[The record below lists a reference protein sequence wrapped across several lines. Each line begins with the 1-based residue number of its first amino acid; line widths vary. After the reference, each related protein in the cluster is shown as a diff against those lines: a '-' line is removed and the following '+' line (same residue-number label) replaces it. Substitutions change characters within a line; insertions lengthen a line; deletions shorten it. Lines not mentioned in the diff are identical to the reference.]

1 MFRTAF
7 VGLLDLL
14 APPCCA
20 ACTLPFDECGSEAD
34 FCAACGPLVELAPTR
49 MRPPESNA
57 AVIVYAGPAAD
68 AIRRFKYAGQM
79 AIAGP
84 LGRLLVAGALAYAGV
99 IDAVVPMPLH
109 PSKLRARGWNPSL
122 VLARPVAR
130 ALGVP
135 LRPLWLSRSRA
146 TRAQAGLSSAERLR
160 NVYGAFRARATPGC
174 RVLLI
179 DDVRTTGATLA
190 EAARELETRGHT
202 VKTLALAWAP
212 DGTDTIPAAPAI
224 AV

>member
-1 MFRTAF
+1 
-7 VGLLDLL
+7 
-14 APPCCA
+14 
-20 ACTLPFDECGSEAD
+20 
-34 FCAACGPLVELAPTR
+34 
-49 MRPPESNA
+49 MRPPEANA
-57 AVIVYAGPAAD
+57 AVLVYAGPAAD
-68 AIRRFKYAGQM
+68 SIRHFKYGGQL

-84 LGRLLVAGALAYAGV
+84 LTRLLIAGALSYAGA

-109 PSKLRARGWNPSL
+109 ASKLRERGWNPSL

-135 LRPLWLSRSRA
+135 LRPLWLSRTRA
-146 TRAQAGLSSAERLR
+146 TRAQAGLSSADRLR
-160 NVYGAFRARATPGC
+160 NVYGAFRARAVPGC

-190 EAARELETRGHT
+190 EAARELETRGHDVT
-202 VKTLALAWAP
+202 TLALAWAP
-212 DGTDTIPAAPAI
+212 DGTDTLAGVPAI

>member
-1 MFRTAF
+1 MFRTAV

-14 APPCCA
+14 DPPCCP
-20 ACTLPFDECGSEAD
+20 ACTFPLDRDASEAG
-34 FCAACGPLVELAPTR
+34 FCAACGPLVELAPAR
-49 MRPPESNA
+49 MRPPEVNA
-57 AVIVYAGPAAD
+57 AVLVYAGPAAD
-68 AIRRFKYAGQM
+68 AIRRFKYAGQT

-84 LGRLLVAGALAYAGV
+84 LARLLVAAALAYAGA

-135 LRPLWLSRSRA
+135 LRPLWLSRMRA
-146 TRAQAGLSSAERLR
+146 TRVQAGLSSVDRLR
-160 NVYGAFRARATPGC
+160 NVYGAFRARAVPGC

-179 DDVRTTGATLA
+179 DDVRTTGATLS
-190 EAARELETRGHT
+190 EAARELETRGHAVT
-202 VKTLALAWAP
+202 TLALAWAP
-212 DGTDTIPAAPAI
+212 DGTDHDQGIESL